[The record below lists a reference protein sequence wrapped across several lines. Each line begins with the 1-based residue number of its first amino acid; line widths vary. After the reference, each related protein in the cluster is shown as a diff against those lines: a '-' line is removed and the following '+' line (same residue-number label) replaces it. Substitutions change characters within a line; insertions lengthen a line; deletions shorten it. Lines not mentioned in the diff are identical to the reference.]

1 MYWNNLPFEVGSIL
15 SLLQEVRK
23 GNGRPKPQFWL
34 RPNVVARV
42 TQLSEQES
50 EYLNHHLHS
59 AVKTKFVTIILY
71 DSCL

>member
-1 MYWNNLPFEVGSIL
+1 MEGL
-15 SLLQEVRK
+15 SLSFGLGQMLWPE
-23 GNGRPKPQFWL
+23 L
-34 RPNVVARV
+34 
-42 TQLSEQES
+42 QLSEQES